1 MTHFTDR
8 SAINVAKIR
17 SANQRLSG
25 NFCPSAEEAVS
36 WLGAVQAQEY
46 LPSLWGLGARL
57 LPNTTEQSVI
67 DEIATARI
75 VRTWLMRGTIHYAPA
90 VDVRWM
96 VRLLGARVN
105 KKYERYYK
113 QVDLTPAIFKVGKDV
128 LIAQLSG
135 STQATRKELYTAF
148 SHAGIAEPSKRG
160 RGSFILQYWSQEGLI
175 CFGPYRGRQQ
185 TFVLL
190 DEWVHNSRTP
200 TLEESLVTLAR
211 RYFFSHGPATMGDF
225 VYWSGLSAA
234 EARRAVAL
242 SKEILSSIT
251 IDNTEYWLSARLR
264 SVESPTLPK
273 VLLLPCFDEYAI
285 GYKDRSAILEAA
297 YRESLGYGVNHNI
310 IVIDGHIVG
319 TWQPSKAS
327 TGLQAISLIHKVTA
341 SERHAVQQKLL
352 QYAHFRG
359 LRDNNT

>member
-1 MTHFTDR
+1 MIHSTNS
-8 SAINVAKIR
+8 SAIDIVKIR

-36 WLGAVQAQEY
+36 WLGAIQAQEY
-46 LPSLWGLGARL
+46 LPSLWGVGTRL
-57 LPNTTEQSVI
+57 RPGTTEQSVL

-90 VDVRWM
+90 ADVRWM

-113 QVDLTPAIFKVGKDV
+113 QVDLTPAIFKVAKDV

-135 STQATRKELYTAF
+135 GIQATRKELYTAF
-148 SHAGIAEPSKRG
+148 AHAGITEPSKRG
-160 RGSFILQYWSQEGLI
+160 RGSFMLQYWSQEGLI
-175 CFGPYRGRQQ
+175 CFGPYRGKQQ

-190 DEWVHNSRTP
+190 DEWVHGSRTP
-200 TLEESLVTLAR
+200 TLEESLAILAK
-211 RYFFSHGPATMGDF
+211 RYFSSHGPATIGDF

-234 EARRAVAL
+234 EARRAVVL
-242 SKEILSSIT
+242 SKENLSSIA
-251 IDNTEYWLSARLR
+251 IDNVEYWLSAGLR
-264 SVESPTLPK
+264 SDELPTLPK
-273 VLLLPCFDEYAI
+273 VLILSCFDEYAI
-285 GYKDRSAILEAA
+285 GYKDRGAILDAA
-297 YRESLGYGVNHNI
+297 YKESLGYGVNNNI

-327 TGLQAISLIHKVTA
+327 MGLQAISLIHKVTA
-341 SERHAVQQKLL
+341 SERHAIQQKLL
-352 QYAHFRG
+352 QYVNFRG
-359 LRDNNT
+359 LRNNNT